1 MMMATFPAAGLFQLD
16 QRLAECRN
24 DLHCRR
30 EHGVAAGLL
39 LVITKQVE
47 IKAIGPRGPLFED
60 LSSNQDER
68 NPRHAVQ
75 ALIGGCGATFD
86 ISAREGKRPPP
97 QTAYG
102 GPPPNEPLP
111 TANLSPR

>member
-47 IKAIGPRGPLFED
+47 IKAIGPRGTFFED
-60 LSSNQDER
+60 LSSNQDEC

-86 ISAREGKRPPP
+86 VPAVEVDRLAPE
-97 QTAYG
+97 TADG
-102 GPPPNEPLP
+102 VQQQSNPLP
-111 TANLSPR
+111 TANLAQR